1 MSFQKSL
8 LYFLPVM
15 GILCFTTEIT
25 RAQSKNFENEF
36 VKIENTPPVDLV
48 YPHLDAANSRW
59 FFFSSACRPFGM
71 VNLSPDM
78 AIDGAWNSGYRYEED
93 SIYFFSHV
101 HAWQMSGIPVLPTTG
116 KFKGHL
122 GPDAYKTAY
131 QHDKEEV
138 APGYHR
144 VFLDGYQIQA
154 ELTSTTRVGFHR
166 YTFPASDESQILLD
180 LGTVL
185 GPSGTQYG
193 YAKKVSNTEIAGYA
207 TMEPTSRRPQPLDVY
222 YVIQMNKPFQAMKG
236 WKDKNLLGEISAF
249 EGKGGGVYV
258 EFATQADEEI
268 LMKVGISY
276 VSTEQAR
283 LNLETELPHWDFDKT
298 VNASKAAWNQ
308 ALSRMEVEGGT
319 FLERRRFYTDLWHA
333 LQGRRIISDANGKY
347 CDRTGSEKRIGQIPL
362 NADGQPAFHH
372 YNSDSFWGAQWT
384 ITTLWQL
391 VYPEIAQE
399 FVNSMLLMYDD
410 GGLIPRGPSGGN
422 YTYVMTGASSTP
434 FIVGAYMKGI
444 RGYDIEKAYEG
455 LRKNHMPGG
464 MMSKAGYEHNTE
476 KGGGLE
482 YYIDRGYIPFPM
494 DDKRWGGHQ
503 DGAGQTLEYAYQDW
517 CLAQM
522 AKSLGKEEDYQYF
535 LQRSHNWKNLLD
547 PETGWI
553 RPREKDGSW
562 RTPFDP
568 YEYQKGF
575 VESNSAQSTWY
586 IPHDLPGLATQIGG
600 REIMA
605 DKLEKSFEEAAKLGF
620 TSGKSHSQETQDV
633 LRRIPINYGNQPS
646 IQTAFVFNHIGY
658 PWLTQYWSREV
669 IEKAFSDL
677 SPQRGYNGDEDQG
690 LMGALS
696 VLMKVGLF
704 EMKSG
709 NETEPLC
716 ELGSPVFDKV
726 TIHLNP
732 DFYSGK
738 TLVIEAKNTSSHNR
752 FIQSAMLNGEPLNT
766 PFVLHK
772 NLVKGGTIRLEMGST
787 PQKSWGIVKNQSGG
801 K

>member
-1 MSFQKSL
+1 MHFQKL
-8 LYFLPVM
+8 LTILLLTGICTLLPE
-15 GILCFTTEIT
+15 FTS
-25 RAQSKNFENEF
+25 AQSKNEF
-36 VKIENTPPVDLV
+36 INTEKLAPVDLV

-78 AIDGAWNSGYRYEED
+78 AIDGAWNSGYRYVED
-93 SIYFFSHV
+93 SIYFFSHI
-101 HAWQMSGIPVLPTTG
+101 HAWQMSGIPMLPTTG
-116 KFKGHL
+116 EFKGHL
-122 GPDAYKTAY
+122 GPDSYKSAY
-131 QHDKEEV
+131 QHNKEE
-138 APGYHR
+138 ATPGYHR
-144 VFLDGYQIQA
+144 VFLEDYDILA

-166 YTFPASDESQILLD
+166 YTFPESDESQILLD

-185 GPSGTQYG
+185 GPSGTQSG
-193 YAKKVSNTEIAGYA
+193 SAKKVSATEIAGHA
-207 TMEPTSRRPQPLDVY
+207 TMEPTGRRPQPLDVY
-222 YVIQMNKPFQAMKG
+222 YVIQLDKPFRAMKG
-236 WKDKNLLGEISAF
+236 WQDKELLGEVAEF
-249 EGKGGGVYV
+249 EGEGGGIYM
-258 EFATQADEEI
+258 EFDTEAEEEI

-276 VSTEQAR
+276 VSIEQAR
-283 LNLETELPHWDFDKT
+283 LNLETELPHWVFDEI
-298 VNASKAAWNQ
+298 VEASKEEWNQ
-308 ALSRMEVEGGT
+308 TLSKIEIEGGS
-319 FLERRRFYTDLWHA
+319 FLEKRRFYTDLWHA
-333 LQGRRIISDANGKY
+333 LQGRRIISDVNGKY
-347 CDRTGSEKRIGQIPL
+347 CDRTGGKKRIGQIPL
-362 NADGQPAFHH
+362 DDNDKPAFNH

-384 ITTLWQL
+384 ISTLWQL
-391 VYPEIAQE
+391 AYPEIAE
-399 FVNSMLLMYDD
+399 DFVNSMLLMYDD

-444 RGYDIEKAYEG
+444 RGYEVDKAYEG
-455 LRKNHMPGG
+455 LKKNHMPGG
-464 MMSKAGYEHNTE
+464 IMARAGYEHNTE

-482 YYIDRGYIPFPM
+482 YYLDRGYIPYPM

-522 AKSLGKEEDYQYF
+522 AKSLGREEDYAYF
-535 LQRSHNWKNLLD
+535 MERSDNWKNLLD

-553 RPREKDGSW
+553 RPRERDGSW
-562 RTPFDP
+562 RSPFDP
-568 YEYQKGF
+568 YAHQKGF

-586 IPHDLPGLATQIGG
+586 VPHDLAGLAEEMGG

-605 DKLEKSFEEAAKLGF
+605 QKLEKSFEEAAKQDF
-620 TSGKSHSQETQDV
+620 TAGKSHDQELQAE
-633 LRRIPINYGNQPS
+633 LRRVPINYGNQPS

-696 VLMKVGLF
+696 VLMKMGIF

-709 NETEPLC
+709 NETEPQY
-716 ELGSPVFDKV
+716 ELGSPLFDKV
-726 TIHLNP
+726 TVHLNP
-732 DFYSGK
+732 DFYPGEK
-738 TLVIEAKNTSSHNR
+738 LVIEAKNTSSNNR
-752 FIQSAMLNGEPLNT
+752 YIQSATLNGESLNT
-766 PFVLHK
+766 PFVPHK
-772 NLVKGGTIRLEMGST
+772 SLVKGSVLRLEMGDM
-787 PQKSWGIVKNQSGG
+787 PQKEWGKGEKTLRG